1 MATFAI
7 YKNRKEANM
16 KNKEK
21 SEILIPR
28 GYSVDEMLDLDGD
41 LWDEKPIG
49 VEEVK
54 IHFER

>member
-21 SEILIPR
+21 PEILIPK
-28 GYSVDEMLDLDGD
+28 GYSPDEILDLDGD
-41 LWDEKPIG
+41 LWDETPIG

-54 IHFER
+54 IHFEQ